1 MMESNRP
8 VSWPRTTATR
18 VLLILLSLGLVACT
32 GKPVVPIGYFNSAD
46 PDKEYPIAQSGDTSI
61 VSVEVA
67 VPVPSNVLVQ
77 FTAHATAET
86 SKGCPCSI
94 RAFLRADGGELR
106 PVKRINLGAPA
117 VIDVDKYDHDRQTVD
132 GSLVFPMEAGTHKFE
147 LVVRQMTG
155 TSTDLIIYYPNFQAI
170 AFPQ

>member
-1 MMESNRP
+1 MESNRL
-8 VSWPRTTATR
+8 VSWPRTTILFSL
-18 VLLILLSLGLVACT
+18 VLLLAVLGGCR
-32 GKPVVPIGYFNSAD
+32 GKLVVPIGYFNSAD

-61 VSVEVA
+61 ASVEVA
-67 VPVPSNVLVQ
+67 VPVLSSVLVQ

-94 RAFLRADGGELR
+94 RAFLRADGGELQ
-106 PVKRINLGAPA
+106 PVKRINLGAPS
-117 VIDVDKYDHDRQTVD
+117 VIDIDKYDHDRQTVD
-132 GSLVFPMEAGTHKFE
+132 GSLVFPMEPGTHKFE

-170 AFPQ
+170 AFPK